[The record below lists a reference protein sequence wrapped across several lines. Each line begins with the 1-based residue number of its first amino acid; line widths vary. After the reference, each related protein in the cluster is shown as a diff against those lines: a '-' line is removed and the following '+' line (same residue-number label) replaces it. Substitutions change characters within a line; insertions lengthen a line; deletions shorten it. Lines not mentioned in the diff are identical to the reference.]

1 MLAGLAKQDNPYRD
15 LLEAV
20 RDVILCPPVAALQ
33 GSEP

>member
-1 MLAGLAKQDNPYRD
+1 MLAGLAKQDNPYQN

-20 RDVILCPPVAALQ
+20 RDVLLSPHAVALQ